1 MPPEGRVSSTHAVG
15 SGCQLRLAALEQVVG
30 RALCGS
36 KPSARRLRSTLSAK
50 SMRGSPSTPP
60 SRSLPQC
67 SPWVGALRATA
78 SSSPSSI
85 RSQHKYT
92 EPAQAD
98 DAPRRGRSERDRE
111 EPDLTHQPERHP
123 PRPAMAPPSSGA
135 GRASPLPRGS
145 ELPASQP
152 PVSNLAPSSPRNAPL
167 KLGYWRKVG
176 TICSWWTRPLYGQAG

>member
-1 MPPEGRVSSTHAVG
+1 MRVKAFSQETAID
-15 SGCQLRLAALEQVVG
+15 LE
-30 RALCGS
+30 REIDAW
-36 KPSARRLRSTLSAK
+36 LSEHPAI
-50 SMRGSPSTPP
+50 TI
-60 SRSLPQC
+60 
-67 SPWVGALRATA
+67 ATA
-78 SSSPSSI
+78 VQSMG
-85 RSQHKYT
+85 RSFAGDRIVLTLFYT

-111 EPDLTHQPERHP
+111 EPDLTHQSERHP

-152 PVSNLAPSSPRNAPL
+152 PVSNLAPSPPRNAPL